1 MDKVYK
7 AMTIVLIIVV
17 LIIVVVN
24 VFLWINRFPNLN
36 GIDVDKITILDS
48 KGMSLYH
55 WFIDPNKKWWSMSR
69 EDKKTKDAMQ
79 QVLNT
84 FKKDKL
90 VERNQ
95 IDPTY
100 WVHIETKTGNSMDKL
115 VWLKKDEKATF
126 VDSALGEPLSMLQ
139 SYLIPD
145 VERDRLLYLI
155 ETNNSQ

>member
-7 AMTIVLIIVV
+7 AMTIV

-48 KGMSLYH
+48 KGKSLYH